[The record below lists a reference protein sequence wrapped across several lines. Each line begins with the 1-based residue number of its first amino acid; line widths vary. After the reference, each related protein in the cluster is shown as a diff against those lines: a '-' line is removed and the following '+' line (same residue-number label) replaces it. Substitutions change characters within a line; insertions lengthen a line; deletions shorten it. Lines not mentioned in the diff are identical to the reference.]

1 MKNGNFPIA
10 TDRLVLRPY
19 APDDL
24 SDLHNYHALEEV
36 ARYQYWEQRDRTAME
51 AHVQKCL
58 GQQEISQDQDVLA
71 LVVEVQGAGRV
82 IGDLFFAIRDR
93 EARQGEIGFSFHPDF
108 QGRGYASEAA
118 GRLMRLGFET
128 YGMHRIFGRCDARNA
143 GSARLMERL
152 GMRKEAHFR
161 EHAIFKGG
169 WDEEFVFAI
178 LESEV
183 SQTGT
188 R

>member
-1 MKNGNFPIA
+1 LKNCIYPLE
-10 TDRLVLRPY
+10 TDRLILRPY
-19 APDDL
+19 APDDIDDLL
-24 SDLHNYHALEEV
+24 SYHRLEEV
-36 ARYQYWEQRDRTAME
+36 ARYQFWEPRDLAAME
-51 AHVQKCL
+51 EHLQKCL
-58 GQQEISQDQDVLA
+58 GQQQISQDQDVLA
-71 LVVEVQGAGRV
+71 LVVEMQGAGRV
-82 IGDLFFAIRDR
+82 IGDLFFAVRDR
-93 EARQGEIGFSFHPDF
+93 EARQGEIGFSFHPNF

-118 GRLMRLGFET
+118 GRLIRLGFEE

-178 LESEV
+178 LEHEM
-183 SQTGT
+183 
-188 R
+188 